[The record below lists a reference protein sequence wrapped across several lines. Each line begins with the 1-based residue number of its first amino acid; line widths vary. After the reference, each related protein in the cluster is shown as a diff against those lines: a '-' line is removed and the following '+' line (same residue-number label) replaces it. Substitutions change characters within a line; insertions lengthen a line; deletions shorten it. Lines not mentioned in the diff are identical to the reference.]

1 MIPTSTNISVELKKQ
16 LPAAADAVVVLIHK
30 ETQAGKVSAGGAP
43 KIVIDAVDR
52 LIASGD
58 VKGKSNELT
67 MQSLAAAKD
76 EPTRVIVIGTGNPA
90 KFSAECLREA
100 GATLARHVRKQ
111 KLARVAILLPQLPD
125 ELPGVP
131 DSTETAAASPR
142 AVQALTEGLY
152 LGAFEY
158 AEYRGKVTKESG
170 NGAAR
175 PVKTHYTLVHDDGRR
190 AVKDALQMGIA
201 VGEGQ
206 AFARTIAHRPSND
219 INPVSLARVAQQMA
233 RQVGLKSRI
242 LDEKEMARLGMGGIT
257 AVGAGSRTLPRM
269 IVLEYAPRSA
279 RQSGSGKGQK
289 RAGQT
294 LLLVGKAVTFDTGG
308 ISIKPAQGM
317 QKMIFDKCGG
327 MAVLGAMLAIAR
339 IKPAIRVVGILSSA
353 ENHVSGTAYRPGD
366 ILRMYNGVTVEVT
379 NTDAE
384 GRLVLADALAW
395 GCETYKPAGVIELST
410 LTGGVIVALGRGM
423 AGVMTP
429 DDALMGEVQ
438 SAADRAGEAIWRLPL
453 HESMKDLLKSEWA
466 DIVNS
471 GAREAHPLQGGLFLS
486 HFVPEGTPWLH
497 MDIAGPADTEKPNAL
512 YTMGA
517 TGYGVRTLV
526 QWVTA
531 QLG

>member
-16 LPAAADAVVVLIHK
+16 LPVAADAVVVLINK

-43 KIVIDAVDR
+43 KIVIEAVDR

-67 MQSLAAAKD
+67 MQSLAAAKG
-76 EPTRVIVIGTGNPA
+76 EPARVIVIGTGNPA

-111 KLARVAILLPQLPD
+111 KLARVAIVLPQLPD

-158 AEYRGKVTKESG
+158 AEYRGKVSKESG
-170 NGAAR
+170 SGSAR
-175 PVKTHYTLVHDDGRR
+175 PVKTRYTLVHDDTRHV
-190 AVKDALQMGIA
+190 AKDALQMGIA

-257 AVGAGSRTLPRM
+257 AVGAGSRTPPRM

-279 RQSGSGKGQK
+279 AKGASRK
-289 RAGQT
+289 RRSTET

-339 IKPAIRVVGILSSA
+339 IKPTIRVVGILSSA

-395 GCETYKPAGVIELST
+395 GCETYKPAGVVELST

-429 DDALMGEVQ
+429 DDALMDQVQ

-453 HESMKDLLKSEWA
+453 YESMKDLLKSEWA

-471 GAREAHPLQGGLFLS
+471 GGREAHPLQGGLFLS

-497 MDIAGPADTEKPNAL
+497 MDIAGPADVEKPNAL

-531 QLG
+531 RSG